1 MMAVISVIMTIAMTK
16 IAITMV
22 VIMTTM
28 TTPHGNRVSRIMMI
42 VLHSSCV
49 DGNCNHDDDH
59 RHHDKDDSDRDE
71 MALLMET
78 ECIETK

>member
-1 MMAVISVIMTIAMTK
+1 
-16 IAITMV
+16 
-22 VIMTTM
+22 
-28 TTPHGNRVSRIMMI
+28 MI

-49 DGNCNHDDDH
+49 DGNCNHDDDD
-59 RHHDKDDSDRDE
+59 HHLDKDDGDRDE

>member
-1 MMAVISVIMTIAMTK
+1 
-16 IAITMV
+16 
-22 VIMTTM
+22 
-28 TTPHGNRVSRIMMI
+28 MI
-42 VLHSSCV
+42 ELHSSCV

-59 RHHDKDDSDRDE
+59 RHHDKDDGDRDE